1 MAEIFLDVRESHRR
15 SAFLVMVQCLV
26 EDRKVHSAHGAHHL
40 FSFLLTPAKGYQLAG
55 RNDLLVFLPWS
66 RFGRFWTQRPKTQTV
81 CLSI

>member
-1 MAEIFLDVRESHRR
+1 MAEIFLDVRESHWR

-40 FSFLLTPAKGYQLAG
+40 FSLAG

-66 RFGRFWTQRPKTQTV
+66 RFGRFWTQRPKTHTV